1 LSISRNLF
9 MHGHGYF
16 FRHNINYLRKKLN
29 FRCID
34 MSRVH
39 FAPVG
44 INRRSERWVNDVKI
58 TIKDF
63 YSILTENMSDAEAE
77 YVTRCVKHERSS
89 RNNQPI
95 YYMRDLDAKWDFD
108 VIARPV
114 AFFRTAAA
122 IPPLSA
128 FLVLMRA
135 LIDCDYKNNLRY
147 VILGEDHFIGMYAQ
161 YLPIYFPD
169 LCFLQFGVPRS
180 ETNNESHEYTAAPIK
195 PRLYLYSSNL
205 ADAFDSLRPIG
216 EQSLLFI
223 HTECAAARTK
233 KERTAYWKDCVAA
246 IDKIRPKYYI
256 IDTYGDASAAGEI
269 VFGPYAFA
277 LSEMNFLVNAAAVPT
292 GAALSSTS
300 AERADY
306 KSKNF
311 YFKQVTRSFAMK
323 QHAYGDE
330 EWGFDFCND
339 CANTAAILE
348 NYKKYSGDRSSM
360 MQLVRTLIPSTAS
373 SCHGYLFNN
382 DDAEWIKQA
391 QHLKFY
397 HFAPRVDAHTDIISH
412 NRSKGHKHD
421 VSAKTPLAQIMRDS
435 QSENYP

>member
-1 LSISRNLF
+1 
-9 MHGHGYF
+9 MT
-16 FRHNINYLRKKLN
+16 
-29 FRCID
+29 
-34 MSRVH
+34 RVH
-39 FAPVG
+39 FAPIG
-44 INRRSERWVNDVKI
+44 MNRKSERWVNDVKI

-77 YVTRCVKHERSS
+77 YVTRCVKHERAS

-95 YYMRDLDAKWDFD
+95 YYMRDLDDTWA
-108 VIARPV
+108 
-114 AFFRTAAA
+114 T
-122 IPPLSA
+122 IPTLSA

-161 YLPIYFPD
+161 YL
-169 LCFLQFGVPRS
+169 QFGVPRT
-180 ETNNESHEYTAAPIK
+180 EQNESREYAAAPVK
-195 PRLYLYSSNL
+195 PRLYSYSSKL
-205 ADAFDSLRPIG
+205 AEVFDGIRLIG

-233 KERTAYWKDCVAA
+233 KERASYWRDAA
-246 IDKIRPKYYI
+246 
-256 IDTYGDASAAGEI
+256 AAGEI

-277 LSEMNFLVNAAAVPT
+277 LSEMNFLVNAAAVPGKNNGVMLT
-292 GAALSSTS
+292 
-300 AERADY
+300 DY

-311 YFKQVTRSFAMK
+311 YYKQVTRSFAMK
-323 QHAYGDE
+323 QHAHGDE

-348 NYKKYSGDRSSM
+348 NYKKYSGDHSSM

-373 SCHGYLFNN
+373 TCHGYLFNN

-397 HFAPRVDAHTDIISH
+397 HFAPRVDAHADIIPH
-412 NRSKGHKHD
+412 NRGKGNKHD
-421 VSAKTPLAQIMRDS
+421 VSAGTPLAQIMRDS
-435 QSENYP
+435 QSAGKKNKSRALFQNSTHPCAKVFIIVFVGQPSLNHGANITTYIFY